1 MDTIRIYLENMF
13 ANFPK
18 TEEVLRAKEELLSMM
33 EDKFNELLAE
43 GKPENEAVGVI
54 ISEFGNLEEIKQ
66 SLGLGSDAEGDGEYT
81 EKVGRY
87 VSIDE
92 ARDYIA
98 EHAFSKFLLA
108 LGIGLCI
115 VSVVPPIF
123 SDELAKLFAINAVSK
138 LVLAVALTAFF
149 VLVAIGVG
157 FIVLSN
163 ARRKEWK
170 YLRVEPCYIDDMTKE
185 YVKGELNAHQITKG
199 ITLAL
204 GIVLCSLSVLPVA
217 VLEFLFK
224 NEFITEG
231 LAPSLLFILAGL
243 GVFFIV
249 SASAKTGACH
259 RLLHLGEDLD
269 SEDDEEDSK
278 EIKRTTVDKNT
289 GNIKIEKHTKD
300 GKSIVV
306 SIDNGKKDDKI
317 MDNWEKET
325 TRTVETMTG
334 NKVEVVETVAGTASE
349 GSREASPLMET
360 ILENFWFV
368 VFIIFMLGGFVFH
381 MWGRIWLIWIIA
393 PIVHTYLKKAYG
405 RK

>member
-18 TEEVLRAKEELLSMM
+18 TDEVLRAKEELLSMM
-33 EDKFNELLAE
+33 EDKYNELIAE

-54 ISEFGNLEEIKQ
+54 ISEFGNLDEIAQ
-66 SLGLGSDAEGDGEYT
+66 SLGLNKDGQDAEDGFT

-87 VSIDE
+87 VSIEE
-92 ARDYIA
+92 ARDFIA
-98 EHAFSKFLLA
+98 EHAFSRFLLS

-115 VSVVPPIF
+115 VAVVPPII

-138 LVLAVALTAFF
+138 LVLAVALIALF
-149 VLVAIGVG
+149 VLAAIGVG
-157 FIVLSN
+157 FIVLSS
-163 ARRKEWK
+163 ARRKEWR
-170 YLRVEPCYIDDMTKE
+170 YLKEEPCYIDDMTKE
-185 YVKGELNAHQITKG
+185 YVKGELGSHQVTKG
-199 ITLAL
+199 LTLAM
-204 GIVLCSLSVLPVA
+204 GIVLCSLSVLPVV
-217 VLEFLFK
+217 VLEILFK

-249 SASAKTGACH
+249 NASGKTGACH
-259 RLLHLGEDLD
+259 RLLHLGED
-269 SEDDEEDSK
+269 DDEDEDEEEEDRK
-278 EIKRTTVDKNT
+278 EVKRTTVDRNS

-300 GKSIVV
+300 GKNIVV
-306 SIDNGKKDDKI
+306 TIDNGKKNVSI
-317 MDNWEKET
+317 MDNLEEET
-325 TRTVETMTG
+325 TRTAEALQG
-334 NKVEVVETVAGTASE
+334 EQVEVVEEVSE
-349 GSREASPLMET
+349 NRSDSPLMET
-360 ILENFWFV
+360 ILENFYFV